1 MRVISTFPLLPDTT
15 QTVTLNAVQY
25 RLRLYWRDRLAGWY
39 VDLVSLAGEGIAL
52 GRRVSPGSI
61 AVPDV
66 HRIEAVKLPGGGLL
80 AFGPQAGAQED
91 SGIIIIPL
99 PPCLLLDDSFE
110 DNDTQGK
117 AEPLRLDF
125 ALG

>member
-80 AFGPQAGAQED
+80 AFGDLFAYVREDLGATVKVLFFTPDEVPAG
-91 SGIIIIPL
+91 
-99 PPCLLLDDSFE
+99 
-110 DNDTQGK
+110 
-117 AEPLRLDF
+117 EPDEPVKVVI
-125 ALG
+125 